1 MSANAIPPA
10 AQDLMAT
17 QSAMGTTPPH
27 PVTLLD
33 SDRRATNHIHP
44 RRSWQGSNWGPHAM
58 GGDPSLWGRD
68 GVEGATIADEERIH
82 GIQTSTD
89 GDMKRKKRENKAN
102 A

>member
-1 MSANAIPPA
+1 MAGEPP
-10 AQDLMAT
+10 
-17 QSAMGTTPPH
+17 TTP
-27 PVTLLD
+27 
-33 SDRRATNHIHP
+33 AC
-44 RRSWQGSNWGPHAM
+44 
-58 GGDPSLWGRD
+58 GGVGKTPTGAAGGADLWGRD